1 MRTLKHLGVA
11 LVAAS
16 SLIPSAAFAAQDPA
30 PTPPATAQ
38 APATAQPATPT
49 APAQPATPTAP
60 AQPATQPAA
69 PAAPAAQPAPAAD
82 PTPPAAPAAPEPK
95 ANEPGGPGVS
105 LSLTTETPAKDTVSG
120 ESDKKK
126 DEKKLAWR
134 GSTLMFDQNMS
145 SQTTHL
151 DPATQQ
157 TYVGS
162 YEWWISFRPRYY
174 FTEKLN
180 FNMRFDYYK
189 DLTNAENTTY
199 KHEDVFGDIWANLV
213 YALPKLSKNTEERVG
228 LRTLLPASK
237 ESQAQGIY
245 ITAGATGSIS
255 QDVPIRGEE
264 AKYLNSAKF
273 ALSAAYTHP
282 FSQSTSPA
290 NYGNFTYERQDLD
303 GRATSSSLVSPGNL
317 TNHQVLALIDAE
329 LAITPKLL
337 FTLDFITINQ
347 WKYLPK
353 GDISTN
359 INGVVTPVPRSANAT
374 SFKQQVWFIASVG
387 YDVVDEINLSLG
399 YYNLTN
405 ELAADGTRRGVIGA
419 NTVWWSPDARV
430 FFDVTANLDKA
441 YLWATGQKES
451 QKKAAAFNASR
462 NRLNREVMHTTGTTI
477 QE

>member
-16 SLIPSAAFAAQDPA
+16 SLTTSAAFAAQDPA
-30 PTPPATAQ
+30 P
-38 APATAQPATPT
+38 AQP
-49 APAQPATPTAP
+49 APAQPAQPAQPGAAP
-60 AQPATQPAA
+60 AQPAA
-69 PAAPAAQPAPAAD
+69 PASPEAQKPAEQPS
-82 PTPPAAPAAPEPK
+82 
-95 ANEPGGPGVS
+95 GSGVS
-105 LSLTTETPAKDTVSG
+105 LSLTTEAPAKDTASAEG
-120 ESDKKK
+120 DKKK
-126 DEKKLAWR
+126 DEKKLSWR
-134 GSTLMFDQNMS
+134 GTTLMFDQNMS
-145 SQTTHL
+145 TQTAHL
-151 DPATQQ
+151 ETSPQQ

-174 FTEKLN
+174 FTDNLN
-180 FNMRFDYYK
+180 LNMRFDYYK
-189 DLTNAENTTY
+189 DLTNSENTTY

-228 LRTLLPASK
+228 LRALFPTSK

-245 ITAGATGSIS
+245 VTAGATGSIS
-255 QDVPIRGEE
+255 QDVPIKGEE

-273 ALSAAYTHP
+273 VLSAAYTHP
-282 FSQSTSPA
+282 FSQSTNPA

-317 TNHQVLALIDAE
+317 TNHQVLALLDGE

-337 FTLDFITINQ
+337 FTLDFITINK

-353 GDISTN
+353 DAAVNVAGQQVGIS
-359 INGVVTPVPRSANAT
+359 RSPNAT
-374 SFKQQVWFIASVG
+374 SFNQQVWFIASVG
-387 YDVVDEINLSLG
+387 YDIVDEINLSLG

-405 ELAADGTRRGVIGA
+405 ELAPDGTRRGVIGA

-441 YLWATGQKES
+441 YMWASGKKDDA
-451 QKKAAAFNASR
+451 QKKSASVNATR
-462 NRLNREVMHTTGTTI
+462 NRMNREVQHTTGTTI
-477 QE
+477 SD

>member
-16 SLIPSAAFAAQDPA
+16 SLIPSAALAAQDPPAA
-30 PTPPATAQ
+30 PS
-38 APATAQPATPT
+38 
-49 APAQPATPTAP
+49 
-60 AQPATQPAA
+60 AA
-69 PAAPAAQPAPAAD
+69 PAAPAAAPTTPAADPASPSGPTTQPAPTQPAGAAPAPAA
-82 PTPPAAPAAPEPK
+82 
-95 ANEPGGPGVS
+95 PGGSEAKPTEGSGSGVS
-105 LSLTTETPAKDTVSG
+105 LQLTAPEAPAKDTASAEG
-120 ESDKKK
+120 EEKKK
-126 DEKKLAWR
+126 NEKKLSWR
-134 GSTLMFDQNMS
+134 GTTLMFDQNMS

-151 DPATQQ
+151 DPNTQQ

-174 FTEKLN
+174 FTDNLN
-180 FNMRFDYYK
+180 LNMRFDYYK

-228 LRTLLPASK
+228 ARALFPTSK

-245 ITAGATGSIS
+245 VTAGATGSIS
-255 QDVPIRGEE
+255 QDVPIKGEE

-273 ALSAAYTHP
+273 VLSGAYTHP
-282 FSQSTSPA
+282 FSQSTNPA
-290 NYGNFTYERQDLD
+290 QYGNFTYERQDLD

-317 TNHQVLALIDAE
+317 TNHQVLALIDGE

-359 INGVVTPVPRSANAT
+359 INGVVTPIPRSGNAT

-405 ELAADGTRRGVIGA
+405 ELAPDGTRRGVIGA

-441 YLWATGQKES
+441 YLWATGQKEA
-451 QKKAAAFNASR
+451 QKKAAAVNATR
-462 NRLNREVMHTTGTTI
+462 NRMNREMLHTTGTTVT
-477 QE
+477 E

>member
-16 SLIPSAAFAAQDPA
+16 SLIPSAALAAQDPA
-30 PTPPATAQ
+30 PP
-38 APATAQPATPT
+38 AQPVV
-49 APAQPATPTAP
+49 PAQPADP
-60 AQPATQPAA
+60 AQPAAPVQPTTGAQPAPTTTQPSPAAA
-69 PAAPAAQPAPAAD
+69 PAATDAK
-82 PTPPAAPAAPEPK
+82 PTDPK
-95 ANEPGGPGVS
+95 AAEPSGVS
-105 LSLTTETPAKDTVSG
+105 LSLTTESPAPRDQASG
-120 ESDKKK
+120 ETDKKK

-180 FNMRFDYYK
+180 LNMRFDYYK
-189 DLTNAENTTY
+189 DLTNAESTTY

-213 YALPKLSKNTEERVG
+213 YSLPKLSKHTEERVG
-228 LRTLLPASK
+228 LRALFPTSK

-245 ITAGATGSIS
+245 VTAGATGSIS

-282 FSQSTSPA
+282 FSQSTNPA

-303 GRATSSSLVSPGNL
+303 GRATSSSIVSPGNV
-317 TNHQVLALIDAE
+317 TNHQVLALIDGE

-337 FTLDFITINQ
+337 LTLDFITINQ

-353 GDISTN
+353 DNVSIQS
-359 INGVVTPVPRSANAT
+359 INGASTVVPRDPNAT

-405 ELAADGTRRGVIGA
+405 ALAPDGTRRGVIGA

-451 QKKAAAFNASR
+451 QKKAAVNATR

-477 QE
+477 SE